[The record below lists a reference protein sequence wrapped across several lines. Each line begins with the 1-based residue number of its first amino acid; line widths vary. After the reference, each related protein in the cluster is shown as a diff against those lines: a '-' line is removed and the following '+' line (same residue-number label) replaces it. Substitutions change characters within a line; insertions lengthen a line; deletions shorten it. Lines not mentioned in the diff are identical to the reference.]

1 MSFSNINIFEV
12 GVAQL
17 VRAPDCGSGGRGFES
32 LLSPLLVGSRQVV
45 RHRTL
50 TPVCVGSNPPYPV
63 GKFGLDRMVNIVLFF
78 NYPRLL
84 ISRPTKNKMFES
96 NENH

>member
-1 MSFSNINIFEV
+1 MLFRSVMV

-32 LLSPLLVGSRQVV
+32 PLSPLILGSRQVV

-63 GKFGLDRMVNIVLFF
+63 KKTISKSFANRFFIVLFYYKNLITYSKYF
-78 NYPRLL
+78 KNYV
-84 ISRPTKNKMFES
+84 INKAP
-96 NENH
+96 